1 MKRTILFL
9 CFLFFFFTTYSQK
22 YNIQLYNTDNG
33 LPQNSVK
40 DIIKDRYGFIWLTT
54 ENGIVRY
61 DGTNF
66 LVYKNFPLASQR
78 FTYFYGYPEKD
89 SIYTTGDF
97 EKAVLIHSK
106 FAKVEKPLK
115 NFSTFL
121 IKNNSHYLLYCSN
134 FSYASST
141 PINFYMNFKQGR
153 YYLKENSLTYVD
165 SQSKSEENLKIKTL
179 YNNTPRVF
187 AINEML
193 FYVDFQAKKI
203 IKIEK
208 GKITGS
214 YHLPSFMSAKTKIL
228 WSQVNNQVFIL
239 NKNTIYT
246 CNYEKEELKI
256 SSLLH
261 LNKVKD
267 ENFISA
273 YYDKSYKKFYLGS
286 SIDGLQIISLT
297 DFTTVTRP
305 PSKPESNFY
314 SILPFNSSSVITP
327 FGEIYNR
334 KGFVDDK
341 KFKNANPFFLT
352 YDHSGNIITQK
363 ANDIII
369 YQKASFYKNTV
380 SIKKLLLKDFFFD
393 QNNYYALFSELKI
406 NKHPE
411 YKGILTIYKN
421 QSFKYSRKKIFINN
435 EPTKLIKF
443 NQNQVLVGTAKA
455 LYKVSLET
463 NKIYNLT
470 GKSELF
476 IRNIVQSKD
485 GNFWIMTLGKGFYL
499 LKNDRLIKMPYD
511 KNNNIS
517 SSHTILED
525 TNGFFW
531 IPTNNGLYRVS
542 ERQLLQY
549 AQNKKSKVYYY
560 RFSKDSGFNTNEFN
574 GGTNI
579 CGGRL
584 ENGEFV
590 LPSLNGLIFF
600 NPLKVNIYYPENIY
614 IERAEIDNKPQYFKE
629 NLYLKQES
637 NRVDIFIDVP
647 YYSNP
652 DNLVIEAKLS
662 GTPNAKWEP
671 IGKDGKFSISNLGYG
686 NHTFV
691 VKMLVSNKGKFI
703 YKKVNII
710 IPPYFY
716 QTLWFK
722 IFTFII
728 ILFLIYFLIR
738 WRIHFLKMKNHELEE
753 IVNSRTKSLS
763 DTVEKLEITK
773 TKLHKEIEQQKKLIG
788 TISHDITT
796 PVKFIAMTTKEVL
809 DKNDF
814 NEQRIK
820 KILNSV
826 YKSSDQLY
834 NFTITLKEYADIYS
848 HYRSDKTELY
858 SLYQLI
864 EEKKILFNEIAENNN
879 TVINNNVDPSLL
891 TWISKNILS
900 AIIHNLID
908 NSVKYTENGS
918 VTIENTLE
926 GENIILLITDTGI
939 GMDEKKIEYY
949 TRLQD
954 NIENEKLLLQKYGMG
969 LHLVL
974 QLLQMIQGKIV
985 FTKNK
990 LQGTSFKLILKNKK
1004 DD

>member
-1 MKRTILFL
+1 MLF
-9 CFLFFFFTTYSQK
+9 FLFCFFTSYSQK
-22 YNIQLYNTDNG
+22 YSIQLYNTDNG

-40 DIIKDRYGFIWLTT
+40 DIIKDKYGFIWLTT

-66 LVYKNFPLASQR
+66 LVYKNFPLTSQR

-97 EKAVLIHSK
+97 EKAVLLHGR
-106 FAKVEKPLK
+106 FPKVSKPLK
-115 NFSTFL
+115 NFTTFL
-121 IKNNSHYLLYCSN
+121 NKNNNHYFLYCSN
-134 FSYASST
+134 FSYGATSV
-141 PINFYMNFKQGR
+141 NFYINFKQGR
-153 YYLKENSLTYVD
+153 YYLNSNTITYID
-165 SQSKSEENLKIKTL
+165 HQSKAEENLQIKPL
-179 YNNTPRVF
+179 YNNAPRIF
-187 AINEML
+187 AIDEML
-193 FYVDFQAKKI
+193 FYIDFQSKKV

-214 YHLPSFMSAKTKIL
+214 YNIPLFIDAKTKIL
-228 WSQVNNQVFIL
+228 WSQVNNQVFIV
-239 NKNTIYT
+239 NKNTIYS
-246 CNYEKEELKI
+246 CNYEKGELKI
-256 SSLLH
+256 TKLFQ
-261 LNKVKD
+261 LNNVKD

-273 YYDKSYKKFYLGS
+273 YYDKSYRKFYLGS
-286 SIDGLQIISLT
+286 SIDGLQIISLS
-297 DFTTVTRP
+297 DFTAVTRP

-314 SILPFNSSSVITP
+314 SILPYNSSSVITA
-327 FGEIYNR
+327 FGEIYDRN
-334 KGFVDDK
+334 GFVSDK
-341 KFKNANPFFLT
+341 KFKDISPFFLA

-363 ANDIII
+363 ANDVMI
-369 YQKASFYKNTV
+369 YQKTDSYKNSV
-380 SIKKLLLKDFFFD
+380 LLKNFSLKDFFFD
-393 QNNYYALFSELKI
+393 ENRYYALYSKIKI
-406 NKHPE
+406 NKFPE
-411 YKGILTIYKN
+411 FKGILTVYKDKSF
-421 QSFKYSRKKIFINN
+421 QSPERKIFIDS
-435 EPTKLIKF
+435 EPTKFIKLDH
-443 NQNQVLVGTAKA
+443 NHVLVGTAKA
-455 LYKVSLET
+455 LLKISLKT
-463 NKIYNLT
+463 NKTYNLL
-470 GKSELF
+470 GNNELF

-485 GNFWIMTLGKGFYL
+485 GNFWIMTQGKGFYL

-511 KNNNIS
+511 ANNNIS

-525 TNGFFW
+525 SKGFFW
-531 IPTNNGLYRVS
+531 IPTNNGLYKVLES
-542 ERQLLQY
+542 QLLEY
-549 AQNKKSKVYYY
+549 ARNKTSKVNYY
-560 RFSKDSGFNTNEFN
+560 RFLKNSGFNTNEFN
-574 GGTNI
+574 GGSNI
-579 CGGRL
+579 CGSNL

-590 LPSLNGLIFF
+590 LPSLNGLVFF
-600 NPLKVNIYYPENIY
+600 NPLKVNTYYPENMY
-614 IERAEIDNKPQYFKE
+614 VERAMIDNKEQHFKE
-629 NLYLKQES
+629 NLYVKQES

-662 GTPNAKWEP
+662 GMPNAKWEP

-691 VKMLVSNKGKFI
+691 VKILVSDKGKFI
-703 YKKVNII
+703 YKKINII

-722 IFTFII
+722 IFAVSLIL
-728 ILFLIYFLIR
+728 LFLYFLVR
-738 WRIHFLKMKNHELEE
+738 WRINFLKKKNQELEK

-773 TKLHKEIEQQKKLIG
+773 TMLHKEIEQQKKLIG

-796 PVKFIAMTTKEVL
+796 PVKFIAMTAKEFL
-809 DKNDF
+809 DKDDF
-814 NEQRIK
+814 NEQRVK

-848 HYRSDKTELY
+848 HYRSDETELY
-858 SLYQLI
+858 SLYKLI

-879 TVINNNVDPSLL
+879 TVIINNVDQSLFL
-891 TWISKNILS
+891 WISKNILS

-908 NSVKYTENGS
+908 NSVKYTENGII
-918 VTIENTLE
+918 TIESDIE
-926 GENIILLITDTGI
+926 EENIILLIRDTGI

-974 QLLQMIQGKIV
+974 QLLQMIQGRIV